1 MIFGITPFET
11 ISVSAIVALVLLY
24 FFSYLLRGVIGFGS
38 ATPTIL
44 GGIWI
49 VPPHDAVI
57 LATLTSLAAQAV
69 LLPRGIHTCD
79 RKILPPMLLGA
90 TLSIMFGIWIFAK
103 LNAQWL
109 TLAIG
114 AILVFAVLAEQLKL
128 TERVIE
134 GHDLRG
140 FKIPFCLTSF
150 TGILSGI
157 SGVGANLLLSV
168 YVRWAAPDP
177 ATFRGTNMAYSGLAI
192 FWRVTVLALS
202 ALLSLKLIIESV
214 LLVPTV
220 LLGAFLGL
228 KLGDRINGARY
239 FQIIQIVLLLAAIS
253 LFWRGF
259 GALS

>member
-1 MIFGITPFET
+1 
-11 ISVSAIVALVLLY
+11 
-24 FFSYLLRGVIGFGS
+24 
-38 ATPTIL
+38 
-44 GGIWI
+44 

-57 LATLTSLAAQAV
+57 LATLTSLAAQVV
-69 LLPRGIHTCD
+69 LLPRGIRTCD

-90 TLSIMFGIWIFAK
+90 TLSIVFGIWIFAT

-109 TLAIG
+109 TIAIG
-114 AILVFAVLAEQLKL
+114 AILVFAVLAEQLRL

-134 GHDLRG
+134 GHNLRN

-177 ATFRGTNMAYSGLAI
+177 TTFRGTNMAYSGFAI
-192 FWRVTVLALS
+192 FWRVTVLALGS
-202 ALLSLKLIIESV
+202 LLSLKLIVESV
-214 LLVPTV
+214 LLIPAV

-228 KLGDRINGARY
+228 KLGDRIDGERY
-239 FQIIQIVLLLAAIS
+239 FHIIQVVLVVAAIS
-253 LFWRGF
+253 LFWKGF
-259 GALS
+259 ASLS

>member
-11 ISVSAIVALVLLY
+11 ISASAIVALVLLY
-24 FFSYLLRGVIGFGS
+24 LSSYLLRGVIGFGS

-44 GGIWI
+44 GGVWI

-57 LATLTSLAAQAV
+57 LSILTSLAAQAI
-69 LLPRGIHTCD
+69 LLPRGMRTCD
-79 RKILPPMLLGA
+79 RKILLPMLLGA
-90 TLSIMFGIWIFAK
+90 TLSIVLGTWIFAT
-103 LNAQWL
+103 LSAEWL

-114 AILVFAVLAEQLKL
+114 AVLVFAVLAEQFKI

-134 GHDLRG
+134 GHDLRS

-192 FWRVTVLALS
+192 FWRVTVLTLS
-202 ALLSLKLIIESV
+202 SLLSLKLIVESL
-214 LLVPTV
+214 LLVPAV

-228 KLGDRINGARY
+228 KLGDRIDGARY
-239 FQIIQIVLLLAAIS
+239 FHIVQIVLVLAAIS
-253 LFWRGF
+253 LFWKGL
-259 GALS
+259 GELS